1 MNTVER
7 FSDRVEDYVR
17 YRPGYPRELLGTL
30 REDCGLTKDAAIADI
45 GCGPGN
51 LAVVFLENG
60 NTVFGVEPNAAMRAA
75 CGKVLARF
83 HTFHQFDGRA
93 EATGLPS
100 ASVDFVVAG
109 QAFHWFEPVA
119 AHAEFRRVLK
129 TGGWVAL
136 IWNER
141 ANGPSEFHDAYEAIL
156 VRNGVDY
163 GKIRASRNDED
174 SIRAF
179 FAGGSVQRASFA
191 HAQTFD
197 FEGLKGRL
205 MSSSYAPITG
215 HPAHE
220 PMVRGLRELFDR
232 QQKGGYVQFPY
243 ETTMW
248 YGQLAAIPDGRPTG
262 ASAADQGVRPTSPC

>member
-1 MNTVER
+1 MDPVER

-17 YRPGYPRELLGTL
+17 YRPGYPRELLETL
-30 REDCGLTKDAAIADI
+30 RGDCGLTKDAAIADI

-51 LAVVFLENG
+51 LAAVFLENG
-60 NTVFGVEPNAAMRAA
+60 NTVFGVEPNEAMRAA
-75 CGKVLARF
+75 CGKALERF
-83 HTFHQFDGRA
+83 HGFNQFDGRA

-119 AHAEFRRVLK
+119 ARAEFRRILK
-129 TGGWVAL
+129 ANGWVAL
-136 IWNER
+136 VWNER

-163 GKIRASRNDED
+163 SKIRASRNDED

-179 FAGGSVQRASFA
+179 FACGNLRRATFA

-205 MSSSYAPITG
+205 LSSSYAPRRG

-220 PMVRGLRELFDR
+220 PMLRELRELFDR
-232 QQKGGYVQFPY
+232 QQKGAYVQFPY

-248 YGQLAAIPDGRPTG
+248 YGRLG
-262 ASAADQGVRPTSPC
+262 AQMPARTPA